1 MKLARYVGGGRVEIR
16 DEPEPETQ
24 PGGLLVETEASG
36 LCSGELM
43 DWYMEGKVPHVLGHE
58 VAGKVVWS
66 DDERFPAGCRIAPHH
81 HAPCLQCDSC
91 SRGRFVHCETW
102 KRTRLVP
109 GGMAERFFVGAEN
122 LADAHRVDD
131 LDPRDAALME
141 PVGCVA
147 KSIRRAALVPEDEV
161 AVIGLGSFGVAH
173 LLCLDNPAK
182 GYDLSARR
190 IESAA
195 SLGLNAGHVED
206 VKPADVVFVCPGNE
220 DALRSAEA
228 IVRPGGKIVL
238 FAPFPPE
245 NEPRPALNRLYF
257 SDASLVPSYSC
268 GPDDT
273 AQAIDWIRQ
282 GRIRASHL
290 VSDFVT
296 IDELPEAY
304 LAMKAGEI
312 LKAMVLFER

>member
-1 MKLARYVGGGRVEIR
+1 MAICN
-16 DEPEPETQ
+16 EPEPEPAQ
-24 PGGLLVETEASG
+24 GGLVVETEASG

-43 DWYMEGKVPHVLGHE
+43 DWYMEGKIPHVLGHE
-58 VAGKVVWS
+58 VAGKVLWS
-66 DDERFPAGCRIAPHH
+66 DDERFPVGCRIAPHH
-81 HAPCLQCDSC
+81 HAPCLKCAFC
-91 SRGRFVHCETW
+91 RRGRYVHCDTW
-102 KRTRLVP
+102 KRTRLIP
-109 GGMAERFFVGAEN
+109 GGMAERFLVRGEN
-122 LADAHRVDD
+122 LEDAHRVDD

-147 KSIRRAALVPEDEV
+147 KSIRRAGLEAEDEV

-190 IESAA
+190 IEYAA
-195 SLGLNAGHVED
+195 SLGLSVGHVED
-206 VKPADVVFVCPGNE
+206 SKPADVVFICPGNE
-220 DALRSAEA
+220 AALRRAEE

-245 NEPRPALNRLYF
+245 NEPRLALNRLYF
-257 SDASLVPSYSC
+257 SDVSLIPSYSC

-273 AQAIDWIRQ
+273 AQAINWIRR

-296 IDELPEAY
+296 IEALPEAY